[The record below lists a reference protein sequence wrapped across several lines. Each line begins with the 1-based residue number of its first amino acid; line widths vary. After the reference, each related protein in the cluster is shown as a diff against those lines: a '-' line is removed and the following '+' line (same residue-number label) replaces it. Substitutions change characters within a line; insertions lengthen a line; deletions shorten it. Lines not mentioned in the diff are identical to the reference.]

1 MKTARFVSGLW
12 VILILAGCSL
22 LANGNNGFLPP
33 EGTRTSGAT
42 PAEISTS
49 TTPSPTVETGVYRGD
64 LHIHTWCSDGHNTY
78 EEMVQAALAARLD
91 FIAITDH
98 LWCEDTVARCK
109 AETRLV
115 CFPGKEISQEVHIV
129 AVGISS
135 PVNRGAV
142 EDVVNHIHEQGGIA
156 IAAHPYRVDKRY
168 SPGML
173 FGSGFDAMECNF
185 HQDRLL
191 AFDTG
196 DMPCVW
202 DSDAHEAEDIGGY
215 PATITAC
222 DMPIKTIDDLKI
234 AIKDGHCQPGN

>member
-1 MKTARFVSGLW
+1 MKTARFVSGLCA
-12 VILILAGCSL
+12 ILILAGCSSRFK
-22 LANGNNGFLPP
+22 GNIEIP
-33 EGTRTSGAT
+33 TSGEAPVGGAT
-42 PAEISTS
+42 IPILSPS
-49 TTPSPTVETGVYRGD
+49 FTPSPTIETGVYRGD